1 MAGHSHWANIKHK
14 KSKTDARRGK
24 VWGKCAKAIM
34 VAARHGG
41 SDPATNLALRYA
53 IEEAKFAN
61 MPRDTIERAAKKGAG
76 ELGAV
81 DFVSVRYEGYA
92 AGGVAII
99 ADALTDNRTRTV
111 GDVRLAFTKYGGN
124 VGATGCV
131 AYMFDARG
139 RITIDESA
147 ATEDALMEAA
157 IDAGAEDVS
166 LEDELWIVTCATD
179 RFIAV
184 KDAIEQ
190 ARITMES
197 AELTMIPNT
206 LTNAHGPDIARV
218 IKLIDALEDNDD
230 VQKVYTNLDAS
241 VEELAAVMQG

>member
-1 MAGHSHWANIKHK
+1 MSGHSHWANIKHK

-81 DFVSVRYEGYA
+81 DFVTVRYEGYA

-139 RITIDESA
+139 RITIDESD
-147 ATEDALMEAA
+147 ATEVALMEAA
-157 IDAGAEDVS
+157 IDAGAEDVL

-179 RFIAV
+179 RLIAV

-190 ARITMES
+190 ARITIES

-241 VEELAAVMQG
+241 VEELSAAMQG